1 MERRSGLGV
10 GTGTALCIG
19 AVLGPGALTLT
30 STAAAVAGPGSILAW
45 LGLLV
50 VSLPIAWVFAV
61 LGARHPGDGGVAA
74 FARAAFGPRLAA
86 PVGWWFYWAVP
97 LGVPAAALIGGEYV
111 AVAAGWGRSITATV
125 ALLVLA
131 TAYGSNLVGLRLSG
145 RMQLLMVGLL
155 SSLLVVTIAVT
166 GTHVRPAHF
175 TPFLPHGW
183 TSVGIAAGILF
194 FAFAGWEAISHLSA
208 EFAVPSRDLPR
219 ATLLAW
225 GIVSVLYLGLALVTI
240 GVLGS
245 RAGTTTTPL
254 TLLLEEGF
262 GAPAR
267 AVAATAALLL
277 TFGAVNAYLAGAARL
292 GEALGH
298 QGALPLGIITG
309 AAGAT
314 AVPRRSLTVV
324 TLASAV
330 ITVTAA
336 FRLIGLDSLLRATSA
351 CLAAVT
357 LAGLASA
364 TVLLQG
370 RTLLRISAA
379 ASCLVVGTVLIFC
392 GPYLLVPTALA
403 GAATCFHAVKTSARS
418 ARTHQLAQNC
428 VVGSAVG
435 TVGGRVGKPT
445 AGGAD

>member
-1 MERRSGLGV
+1 MVERRPGLGV

-19 AVLGPGALTLT
+19 AVLGPGVLTLT
-30 STAAAVAGPGSILAW
+30 STAAAAAGPGSILAW
-45 LGLLV
+45 LGLVV

-61 LGARHPGDGGVAA
+61 LGARHPDGGGVAT
-74 FARAAFGPRLAA
+74 FARRAFGPRLAA

-97 LGVPAAALIGGEYV
+97 LGVPAAALIGGEYT
-111 AVAAGWGRSITATV
+111 AAAAGWGHSTAAVV

-145 RMQLLMVGLL
+145 RIQLLMVGLL
-155 SSLLVVTIAVT
+155 ASLLAVTITVA
-166 GTHVRPAHF
+166 GTHVQRAHF
-175 TPFLPHGW
+175 TPFMPRDW

-208 EFAVPSRDLPR
+208 EFSAPRRDLPR

-240 GVLGS
+240 GVLGP

-254 TLLLEEGF
+254 TLLLEQGF

-298 QGALPLGIITG
+298 QDAMPRSITTK

-330 ITVTAA
+330 IAVTAA
-336 FRLIGLDSLLRATSA
+336 FGLIGLDSLLRATSA

-364 TVLLQG
+364 TVLLRG
-370 RTLLRISAA
+370 RALLRISAVV
-379 ASCLVVGTVLIFC
+379 SCGMVGTVLIFC
-392 GPYLLVPTALA
+392 GPFLLVPTALA
-403 GAATCFHAVKTSARS
+403 AAATGFHTVSTSARTVRS
-418 ARTHQLAQNC
+418 ARAHE
-428 VVGSAVG
+428 
-435 TVGGRVGKPT
+435 T
-445 AGGAD
+445 ARSREAAGNREKGIAA